1 MRLVMAEL
9 VLVLDG
15 VGKGFRRGRRRWQV
29 LVDVSLTVAAGEM
42 VGVVGARGEGKTTL
56 LEVAA
61 GIELADE
68 GRVLFEGRDL
78 ACCSA
83 DERAGLL
90 GGSIAWMPRDGA
102 DDFEVL
108 DFVGLP
114 LAMGRGCGMR
124 EADDLAMAALK
135 RVGVVG
141 VARKRWGELSNW
153 ERVLVAFAR
162 GFVGGPRLMVV
173 DDLLDGLGPRGTR
186 EAGELLLAL
195 AGELGCGVL
204 VAASD
209 LDALLVAHRV
219 LCFESGTLAV
229 MSGQTHEETNIIDLR
244 DGRHRASR
252 SERR

>member
-1 MRLVMAEL
+1 MVMGEL

-61 GIELADE
+61 GIESPDE

-78 ACCSA
+78 VCCSVA
-83 DERAGLL
+83 ERADLL
-90 GGSIAWMPRDGA
+90 GGRVAWMPREGSG
-102 DDFEVL
+102 DFEVL
-108 DFVGLP
+108 DYVGLP
-114 LAMGRGCGMR
+114 LAMGRGRRMR
-124 EADDLAMAALK
+124 EADDLGMAALE
-135 RVGVVG
+135 RVGATG
-141 VARKRWGELSNW
+141 CARKRWDELSNW

-162 GFVGGPRLMVV
+162 GFVGRPVLMVV

-186 EAGELLLAL
+186 EAGELLLSL
-195 AGELGCGVL
+195 AAELGCGVL
-204 VAASD
+204 AAASD

-219 LCFESGTLAV
+219 LCFESGTLAL
-229 MSGQTHEETNIIDLR
+229 MSGQATDDNIIDFP
-244 DGRHRASR
+244 GPAQTGG
-252 SERR
+252 

>member
-1 MRLVMAEL
+1 MVMGELLL
-9 VLVLDG
+9 VLEG

-61 GIELADE
+61 GVVLPDE
-68 GRVLFEGRDL
+68 GRVWFEGRDL
-78 ACCSA
+78 ACCSV
-83 DERAGLL
+83 DERADLL
-90 GGSIAWMPRDGA
+90 GDRIAWMPREGMG
-102 DDFEVL
+102 DFEVL

-114 LAMGRGCGMR
+114 LAMGRGRGMR
-124 EADDLAMAALK
+124 EADDLAMAALE
-135 RVGVVG
+135 RVGVSDC
-141 VARKRWGELSNW
+141 ARKRWDELSNW

-162 GFVGGPRLMVV
+162 GFVGRPRLMVV

-186 EAGELLLAL
+186 EAGELLLSL

-209 LDALLVAHRV
+209 LEALLVADRV
-219 LCFESGTLAV
+219 LCFENASLSVLSGPTRPN
-229 MSGQTHEETNIIDLR
+229 TNIIDLR
-244 DGRHRASR
+244 DNRRRVAGD
-252 SERR
+252 ERG

>member
-1 MRLVMAEL
+1 MGEL
-9 VLVLDG
+9 LLVLDG

-61 GIELADE
+61 GVVLPDE
-68 GRVLFEGRDL
+68 GRVWFEGRDL

-83 DERAGLL
+83 DERADLL
-90 GGSIAWMPRDGA
+90 GDRIAWMPREGMG
-102 DDFEVL
+102 DFEVL

-114 LAMGRGCGMR
+114 LAMGRGWGMR
-124 EADDLAMAALK
+124 EADDLAMAALE
-135 RVGVVG
+135 RVGVSDC
-141 VARKRWGELSNW
+141 ARKRWDELSNW

-162 GFVGGPRLMVV
+162 GFVGRPRLMVV

-186 EAGELLLAL
+186 EAGELLLSL

-209 LDALLVAHRV
+209 LEALLVADRV
-219 LCFESGTLAV
+219 LCFENASLSVLSGPTRPD
-229 MSGQTHEETNIIDLR
+229 TNIIDLR
-244 DGRHRASR
+244 DNRRRVAGD
-252 SERR
+252 ERG

>member
-1 MRLVMAEL
+1 MVMAESVL

-29 LVDVSLTVAAGEM
+29 LVDVSLTVAAGEL

-61 GIELADE
+61 GIALADE

-90 GGSIAWMPRDGA
+90 GGPVAWMPRDGA

-141 VARKRWGELSNW
+141 AARKRWGELSNW

-186 EAGELLLAL
+186 EAGELLLAM

-219 LCFESGTLAV
+219 LCFESGTLTV
-229 MSGQTHEETNIIDLR
+229 MSGQTHQDTNIINFTQR
-244 DGRHRASR
+244 ARADG
-252 SERR
+252 